1 MITKRRGGLP
11 TAWIHGA
18 VGTGAILALA
28 ELAIVYSG
36 IRPDYF
42 PPPSTIAARLAQL
55 LLVPAFDRDILAT
68 IEGWAA
74 GMAIALIIGVPLGF
88 VFGASN
94 ALYRATSPIVDFMRS
109 VPGVALIP
117 LVILILGQD
126 LAMKATLVAYATVWP
141 VLFNTEYGVHD
152 VDPVALQTARAFG
165 LPRYAVFGRVVIP
178 SAAPYVFT
186 GIRIA
191 ASIGLI
197 VVVGSEL
204 LAGASNGLGAFIL
217 TASESAGKM
226 DDVMSGA
233 VVAGALGVAA
243 NLVLERVER
252 RLFAW
257 RQRAVLD
264 G

>member
-1 MITKRRGGLP
+1 MIIRRRDGFP
-11 TAWIHGA
+11 AAWALGA
-18 VGTGAILALA
+18 LGTGAMLALVQ
-28 ELAIVYSG
+28 LAIVSSG
-36 IRPDYF
+36 MRQDYF
-42 PPPSTIAARLAQL
+42 PPPTAIAARLAQL
-55 LLVPAFDRDILAT
+55 LLDPAFDRDILAT
-68 IEGWAA
+68 IGGWAA
-74 GMAIALIIGVPLGF
+74 GMAIALMIGIPLGLA
-88 VFGASN
+88 FGSSN
-94 ALYRATSPIVDFMRS
+94 ALYRLTSPIVDFMRS

-117 LVILILGQD
+117 LVILVLGQN

-141 VLFNTEYGVHD
+141 ILFNTEYGVHD
-152 VDPVALQTARAFG
+152 VDPIAIETARAFD
-165 LPRYAVFGRVVIP
+165 LPRHAIFSHVVIP
-178 SAAPYVFT
+178 STAPYIFT

-233 VVAGALGVAA
+233 VVAGALGVVV
-243 NLVLERVER
+243 NLGLEQAER
-252 RLFAW
+252 RLFVW

-264 G
+264 A